1 MLFCMKYVLFIIG
14 ILIQICSFSQSPTK
28 MIARAAALYTI
39 YNNTMLQ
46 PNLETRQPDFT
57 QIYMY
62 KPNINF
68 TSKINPIANLPKT
81 SIPKLI
87 MPKEGA
93 PNFRLPDIEAA
104 KLLLLQ
110 DTAVRN
116 IIQKIQSE
124 NSYSKRY
131 LSETNSLED
140 YDKLVSEIYPI
151 QTEEI
156 TSRTNKNEFHFFEMK
171 ETTRNQ
177 FMMNRYKSYD
187 SKKNRVS
194 GLYNLYSISA
204 GGVEPIAEPQFG
216 YSKMALTTTM

>member
-1 MLFCMKYVLFIIG
+1 
-14 ILIQICSFSQSPTK
+14 
-28 MIARAAALYTI
+28 
-39 YNNTMLQ
+39 
-46 PNLETRQPDFT
+46 
-57 QIYMY
+57 
-62 KPNINF
+62 
-68 TSKINPIANLPKT
+68 
-81 SIPKLI
+81 